1 MESGVEKLEIY
12 RLAHDLGIRIHAMS
26 LTLPPLE
33 RLEEASQI
41 RRSSKRVSVCI
52 VEGHTQ
58 RKYKGRFLSYLYHA
72 LGSSDETQEHLKYLH
87 ETGSLKDQV
96 LIKSLS
102 ADAAELSRKLF
113 RFIQGVERLHE
124 TPHYLAAP
132 PTLSPESSVT
142 ESEALDDT
150 E

>member
-12 RLAHDLGIRIHAMS
+12 QLAHDLGVRVHAMS
-26 LTLPPLE
+26 LTLPSFE

-72 LGSSDETQEHLKYLH
+72 LGSSDETQEHLKYLRD
-87 ETGSLKDQV
+87 TGSLKDPS
-96 LIKSLS
+96 LIKTLSL
-102 ADAAELSRKLF
+102 DASELSRKLF
-113 RFIQGVERLHE
+113 RFIQGVERRHE
-124 TPHYLAAP
+124 PPNYLGSP
-132 PTLSPESSVT
+132 PGQALEPDVPDE
-142 ESEALDDT
+142 EAHT
-150 E
+150 